1 MVKCFHSFYTQGG
14 SLVSIVCTWANHTIY
29 HIVNKLLSSSIP
41 LTFTSQPIS
50 GPAGIV
56 QLVWPWPY
64 RFWGRKKLML
74 LEFQSMRAHS
84 PLAFI
89 RNLLWTFCSSIQS
102 CDKRRGFLRPFR
114 CEISSWNVGGANL
127 RAIQCCMLGRLR
139 IMATFK
145 NEARSNHLANPH
157 HISVSVVSG
166 RLVSIAFSDFTSSN
180 YR

>member
-1 MVKCFHSFYTQGG
+1 MRLLRKLFGSIPDNGSTWDHLNMVKCFHSFYTQGG

-74 LEFQSMRAHS
+74 LEFQSMRAYS

-89 RNLLWTFCSSIQS
+89 IALDAKVWRNLLWTFCLSIQS

-114 CEISSWNVGGANL
+114 REISSWNVGGANL
-127 RAIQCCMLGRLR
+127 HAI
-139 IMATFK
+139 
-145 NEARSNHLANPH
+145 
-157 HISVSVVSG
+157 
-166 RLVSIAFSDFTSSN
+166 
-180 YR
+180 